1 MSAINEVPQDSEAKR
16 LARAARF
23 ASPPVA
29 SPSPVAAAATASPL
43 TPSAAAVVIGTCAT
57 IEKTYFRLT
66 RAPDPATVRPL
77 MVLRAALAMVK
88 QKWRDG
94 SASAVYAWEQLKSI
108 RQDLTIQHIR
118 NAFTVEVYET
128 HARIA
133 MEEGDMASFQQ
144 CLSVIRD
151 LAREVRR
158 CFYLSLWFNQL

>member
-1 MSAINEVPQDSEAKR
+1 MSNAISEVPQDSEAKR

-29 SPSPVAAAATASPL
+29 SPSPVAAGATASAAPL
-43 TPSAAAVVIGTCAT
+43 TPSAAAAVVTGTCAT

-108 RQDLTIQHIR
+108 RQDLTVQHIR

-133 MEEGDMASFQQ
+133 MEECDMASFQQ

-158 CFYLSLWFNQL
+158 WL